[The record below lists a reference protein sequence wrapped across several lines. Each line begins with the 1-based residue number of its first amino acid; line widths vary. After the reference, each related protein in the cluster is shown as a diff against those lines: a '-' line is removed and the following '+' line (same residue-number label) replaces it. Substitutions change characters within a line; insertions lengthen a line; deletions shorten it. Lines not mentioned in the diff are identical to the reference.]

1 MPIISVKNIDKF
13 YGKKQVLSDVSFD
26 IEKGEIFGLLG
37 SNGAG
42 KSTLTKIIL
51 GLEEATDGE
60 VLMFGSAKRSK
71 QKAKFSLVPQDDS
84 FYKDFTVKKNMT
96 FFASIYGVGG
106 ALRKKRV
113 DFLLSWLE
121 LSNFSNLRAD
131 FLSGGYQ
138 KLLNIAISLIQDP
151 EVIFMDEP
159 TVGLDPRMRQLFWNK
174 ILELKRNGKTIILT
188 THYMDEAEELCNRVA
203 LLKNGKLIALGK
215 PVDLIKQHGGIKV
228 VVFRLS
234 KSPADLDVEMIK
246 MMAASK
252 SVVVRGNY
260 LIIPFSQED
269 SIKRLAGVTELLMKK
284 GYNILSSTEKE
295 PDLEDVFLNI
305 VGENMSD

>member
-1 MPIISVKNIDKF
+1 MPIVSVKNISKF
-13 YGKKQVLSDVSFD
+13 YGKKQVLNDVSFD

-51 GLEEATDGE
+51 GIEKPTNGE
-60 VLMFGSAKRSK
+60 VIMLGSSKAKRVKSR
-71 QKAKFSLVPQDDS
+71 FSLVPQEDA
-84 FYKDFTVKKNMT
+84 FYKDFSVKKNML
-96 FFASIYGVGG
+96 FFASIYGLGG
-106 ALRKKRV
+106 KKRKERIR
-113 DFLLSWLE
+113 FLLDWLE
-121 LSNFSNLRAD
+121 LSNFSNLRAE

-138 KLLNIAISLIQDP
+138 KLLNIAISLLHDP

-174 ILELKRNGKTIILT
+174 ILELKTGGKTIILT
-188 THYMDEAEELCNRVA
+188 THYMDEAEELCARVA

-215 PVDLIKQHGGIKV
+215 PSELIRQHGGIKV
-228 VVFRLS
+228 VAFKLQKPPV
-234 KSPADLDVEMIK
+234 DMDVEMIK
-246 MMAASK
+246 MMAATK
-252 SVVVRGNY
+252 GIVIRGNY

-269 SIKRLAGVTELLMKK
+269 SIKKLAGITEFLMKK

-305 VGENMSD
+305 VGENVIE